1 MEKLPDFD
9 YYEALGVSNN
19 ATSTEI
25 RTSYRKLILK
35 CHPDKVQDAS
45 LRAVKQAEFQRIQ
58 EAYETISDEKKR
70 LEYDEL
76 LQKIEI
82 RRQMS
87 QGNPT
92 PWSNPFEYEIKTP
105 GSPNIKV
112 YMSKNTFNGFSEDV
126 KFSRGTPGPSSPVNE
141 SRRSSKAE
149 SVKVE
154 AQKKKAKEDEIR
166 RLKAEIKRKQKEES
180 EKRKKK
186 EELKQKQK
194 EKEEAK
200 RKQTRQKEKDRKDKR
215 SRNAYVDVYDGSD
228 DEYHTPRSSEKNPG
242 HSKTRQEVPMNKK
255 WTGHQDYAGAYVHA
269 SLKNSDI
276 PNMSSSSSPYG
287 VRFAKSKENSPR
299 ESRDKKQ
306 STETPTPV
314 FGRKPSLKSHTSAP
328 PVFRSVSSRRR
339 SRETSAYV
347 NGTPSMPKAQTYSSP
362 KTSSPIPDISSFS
375 YLSISNNQYPPSYN
389 SLNRSFSMGYYPADP
404 NHVAFAA
411 HTQTSSTDST
421 AHRTSFNSYNT
432 SHNISILSADNVNY
446 SPRYGYEH
454 VNFASHS
461 VNYANPGY
469 S

>member
-1 MEKLPDFD
+1 MEKLPEFDF
-9 YYEALGVSNN
+9 YEALGVSDN

-45 LRAVKQAEFQRIQ
+45 LRAVKQAEFQRVQ
-58 EAYETISDEKKR
+58 EAYETLSDERRR

-105 GSPNIKV
+105 GTPNVKV
-112 YMSKNTFNGFSEDV
+112 YMYKNTFNGSSEEV
-126 KFSRGTPGPSSPVNE
+126 RFSRGTPGQSTPVPE

-149 SVKVE
+149 SAKVE

-166 RLKAEIKRKQKEES
+166 RLKAEIKRKQKEEE

-186 EELKQKQK
+186 EEEARQRQK

-200 RKQTRQKEKDRKDKR
+200 RKQARKKEKERKEKR
-215 SRNAYVDVYDGSD
+215 TRSAYVEVYDGSD
-228 DEYHTPRSSEKNPG
+228 DEYHTPRSSEKKPG
-242 HSKTRQEVPMNKK
+242 QSKLRQEVPMNKK

-269 SLKNSDI
+269 SLNNPDI
-276 PNMSSSSSPYG
+276 PYKSSPSSSYG
-287 VRFAKSKENSPR
+287 VRFSNSTENSPR

-306 STETPTPV
+306 TTETPSV
-314 FGRKPSLKSHTSAP
+314 FGRKPSLKTQTSAP
-328 PVFRSVSSRRR
+328 PDLRSIRPRRGN
-339 SRETSAYV
+339 REHYAS
-347 NGTPSMPKAQTYSSP
+347 GTPSMPQANSYAPTP
-362 KTSSPIPDISSFS
+362 VPNISSFS
-375 YLSISNNQYPPSYN
+375 HLSISNNQYPPGHS
-389 SLNRSFSMGYYPADP
+389 SLNRSFSTGYYPADSS
-404 NHVAFAA
+404 HVAFAP

-421 AHRTSFNSYNT
+421 AHRASFSSYNP
-432 SHNISILSADNVNY
+432 SHNIKIVSADNVNY

-461 VNYANPGY
+461 VHYTSPGY